1 MKKLFCSFEVRGTVR
16 DPTAT
21 AKVAHLTEQFPELE
35 LFKADLL
42 EEGSFEE
49 CFSGCK

>member
-1 MKKLFCSFEVRGTVR
+1 MSFEIRGTVR
-16 DPTAT
+16 DPTAEG
-21 AKVAHLTEQFPELE
+21 KVAYLKEHFPELE

-49 CFSGCK
+49 CFTGCK